1 MSVIS
6 ILSFLWTNAGGAQ
19 TGLGFKAAVPEPAT
33 LSQSLAAGRSR
44 AAHRE
49 MRPKFPL
56 CGEGSAEFLPLL
68 ASAAGVALLPG
79 GNEGPGGRI
88 GKHFCFSK
96 IEKKTNKLYAENNK
110 ENCQK
115 LSIWSS
121 AIATSFLATPS
132 SCLAGQQGGYIQ
144 VSTDHQPFLF
154 FFFFF
159 LSRCELRWAET
170 WAALCD

>member
-1 MSVIS
+1 MVTNGDVVVVEIVLEKRTWKERLKTLIYLSFKKTFAQSLSVIS

-19 TGLGFKAAVPEPAT
+19 TGLGFKAALPEPAT

-79 GNEGPGGRI
+79 GNEGPGGRT

-96 IEKKTNKLYAENNK
+96 NEKKNKTKYMQGIIRRTVKSSLY
-110 ENCQK
+110 
-115 LSIWSS
+115 
-121 AIATSFLATPS
+121 
-132 SCLAGQQGGYIQ
+132 
-144 VSTDHQPFLF
+144 DHQPL
-154 FFFFF
+154 
-159 LSRCELRWAET
+159 
-170 WAALCD
+170 ALVS